1 MMIDTNVYVVLA
13 VLVMSFT
20 FNDCTGSG
28 SIQKEKSSLEPFAV
42 SYEYIRNLKD
52 AAEQYNLLIIEPENY
67 SRSEIQL
74 ANDQSTKI
82 IAYVTLGEVDRNR
95 WYYPLLEERGFLGVN
110 ENWDSPYLNLA
121 DSTTR
126 SIMLDQVVPNIMSKG
141 FDGLFL
147 DTVDDVAPYTE
158 RAHLQPHMLD
168 IITKIRKSYPD
179 ALIIQ
184 NAGFFLLDKTHDL
197 INGVLIEDV
206 ATSYNFDRKSYNLKS
221 TDAYKEK
228 AGSILKLKKKYKLP
242 FLVVDFSDNKHL
254 TNLTIKRL
262 DSLSLPYFIS
272 SIELNDISKG
282 ISSNSSKKP

>member
-184 NAGFFLLDKTHDL
+184 NAGLFLLDKTHDL

>member
-121 DSTTR
+121 DSTTS

-141 FDGLFL
+141 FDCLFL

-184 NAGFFLLDKTHDL
+184 NAGLFLLDKTHDL